1 VAGVEERGEG
11 AVGGGHAAGRSWGR
25 AWGTGAAVGQRGAA
39 GTGPEPACAGERR
52 TPVQNRGGRVAAR
65 GSPSQS
71 RVAAVKSDLKSNSN
85 HFKTYSNHSNFDRLK
100 NGLPELK
107 KIELKYGFEDIEK
120 VNNFLHRSFSRFRMD
135 FK

>member
-1 VAGVEERGEG
+1 LGSAGRLAPAQSRRVRASGTPQCKIE
-11 AVGGGHAAGRSWGR
+11 AAGWLPG
-25 AWGTGAAVGQRGAA
+25 
-39 GTGPEPACAGERR
+39 
-52 TPVQNRGGRVAAR
+52 

-107 KIELKYGFEDIEK
+107 KFELKYGFEDIEK